1 MQRIIGEDGVP
12 EVVGINQPN
21 PDGQDQPP
29 GQPVD
34 PALAKIKNDLTVGR
48 YDVVMDTGPG
58 FETKRL
64 EAVDSM
70 LDLMRTP
77 LGEPIVKVGA
87 DVMVRQMDFPG
98 ASDLADRLAPMT
110 PQGLQKTIEQLPKSA
125 QGIVTAMQTQLQ
137 QAQQHIQGLEQ
148 ELKLKTAIEDK
159 WVALE
164 KYKVDQQTSV
174 KANDAALKSH
184 TELTGIHT
192 DAQTRMAVA
201 EIGVTG
207 KIIDSHVQGA
217 HARETAEVAAEHA
230 AEKAEKS
237 GK

>member
-1 MQRIIGEDGVP
+1 
-12 EVVGINQPN
+12 
-21 PDGQDQPP
+21 
-29 GQPVD
+29 
-34 PALAKIKNDLTVGR
+34 
-48 YDVVMDTGPG
+48 
-58 FETKRL
+58 
-64 EAVDSM
+64 
-70 LDLMRTP
+70 
-77 LGEPIVKVGA
+77 
-87 DVMVRQMDFPG
+87 
-98 ASDLADRLAPMT
+98 LADRLAPLT
-110 PQGLQKTIEQLPKSA
+110 PQGLDKAIKSLPKQA
-125 QGIVTAMQTQLQ
+125 QGIVTAMQQQLQ
-137 QAQQHIQGLEQ
+137 HAQQEIQGLQQ

-217 HARETAEVAAEHA
+217 HAREAAEVAAEHA
-230 AEKAEKS
+230 AEKAEK
-237 GK
+237 KTK